1 MLRDGRAIDAESP
14 GERLHDLRKDAKKL
28 RYLLECFGSLF
39 PADDRKAFVNQLKDL
54 QDNLGEHQ
62 DAEVHLAQ
70 LRDLAHDLHE
80 RSVVDTDALLA
91 MGRLSDQLE
100 RRRTEERAAFAK
112 RFAKYDRKANRK
124 ALARMLEKVRDQ

>member
-1 MLRDGRAIDAESP
+1 MVGPSPASP
-14 GERLHDLRKDAKKL
+14 GERLHDLRKDTKKL
-28 RYLLECFGSLF
+28 RYLLECFGTLF
-39 PADDRKAFVNQLKDL
+39 PADERKAFVSQLKDL

-100 RRRTEERAAFAK
+100 RRRTEERSAFAK
-112 RFAKYDRKANRK
+112 RFAPLRPQVQPPG
-124 ALARMLEKVRDQ
+124 ARPPCWTRIRHG